1 MSATPESIHASSDLA
16 FSTRNHTVL
25 DFGQRLLGPYLVDF
39 CHWLRSLDWADA
51 NNVAY
56 FFVSRDGYLPQ
67 LVFNTLFPEDMA
79 RSHFVLASRLSA
91 QLAQITDISTAET
104 WLGTSSRSTR
114 AALSTLH
121 AKFQNPKGAGGNL
134 LSARDLMELARHHR
148 DSYSR
153 YLETVAADRYP
164 VVVDVGYGGSSQA
177 CFSQLLQREVG
188 GAYFVTHKSATITEA
203 TSGPCHAFDE
213 ALLQPSSRKGIVN
226 GNRYFFETVL
236 SKPIGSFA
244 CFDQA
249 GNPAFNGKYDDER
262 SLQILGDI
270 KKGVLRFAATATAQN
285 RTKEASSETRAAF
298 GDYLRRPSPA
308 SAAAFQ
314 GLVFDDQ
321 LKGFACEY
329 IIAPPQGRNE
339 SFGLWPEGQKA
350 SDEVQSGASTL
361 QAPGPWFLYEQ
372 KLFKAGLSVANYA
385 RYATNRKLFL
395 KNNGGLVKSYLISS
409 RNLLYKFL
417 ENEQF

>member
-1 MSATPESIHASSDLA
+1 MSASPESIHAGSDPA
-16 FSTRNHTVL
+16 FPNRNHMVQE
-25 DFGQRLLGPYLVDF
+25 FGKRLLGPYLVDF

-51 NNVAY
+51 NDAAY
-56 FFVSRDGYLPQ
+56 LFVSRDGYLPQ
-67 LVFNTLFPEDMA
+67 HVFNTLFPEDMA

-91 QLAQITDISTAET
+91 QLTQITDISTAET
-104 WLGTSSRSTR
+104 WLRTSSRSTR
-114 AALSTLH
+114 AALSALH
-121 AKFQNPKGAGGNL
+121 AKFQDPGGTDGNP
-134 LSARDLMELARHHR
+134 LSARGLLELARHHR

-153 YLETVAADRYP
+153 YLETVVADRYP

-188 GAYFVTHKSATITEA
+188 GAYFVTHKSATVTEA

-249 GNPAFNGKYDDER
+249 GNPAFNGTYDDER
-262 SLQILGDI
+262 SLKILSDI
-270 KKGVLRFAATATAQN
+270 KKGVLRFAATDSAQN
-285 RTKEASSETRAAF
+285 RTKEESSETKKAL

-308 SAAAFQ
+308 SAAGFQ

-329 IIAPPQGRNE
+329 IIAPSQGRHN
-339 SFGLWPEGQKA
+339 SFGLWTEGQMA
-350 SDEVQSGASTL
+350 CDGVQSGASTP
-361 QAPGPWFLYEQ
+361 QALGPWSLCEQ
-372 KLFKAGLSVANYA
+372 KFFKAGLSVANYA
-385 RYATNRKLFL
+385 RYATNRKMFF
-395 KNNGGLVKSYLISS
+395 KNNGGLTKSYLLSS
-409 RNLLYKFL
+409 RNILKKFY
-417 ENEQF
+417 QKI